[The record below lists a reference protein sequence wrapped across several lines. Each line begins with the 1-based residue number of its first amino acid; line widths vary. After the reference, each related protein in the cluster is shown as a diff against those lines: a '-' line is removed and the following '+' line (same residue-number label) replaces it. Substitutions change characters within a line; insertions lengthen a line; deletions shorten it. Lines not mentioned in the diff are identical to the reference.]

1 MVRTLLLLALAGAV
15 VVGLFG
21 CGGSSSTGFGDVE
34 AFISG
39 RYDVLSK
46 DPGVLP
52 NFSSIQLFQ
61 SGKALEGIDNL
72 GRTWT
77 GTLSNF
83 TKSGVYAAGT
93 GDTQQQQQTPTQP
106 GQQQQQE
113 VPESFA
119 AEIYLTTQT
128 RAGTISL
135 TGVVESRAS
144 LSIQT
149 AGTGQTQPTTTTS
162 AYVAIFGTA
171 VDEQGN
177 AGSITLYNPVQ
188 VDTGTT
194 TTP

>member
-1 MVRTLLLLALAGAV
+1 MVRILLLLALAGVA

-21 CGGSSSTGFGDVE
+21 CSGSSTTGFGDVE

-52 NFSSIQLFQ
+52 NFSSIQLSQ
-61 SGKALEGIDNL
+61 SGKSLEGIDNL

-83 TKSGVYAAGT
+83 TKSGVFAVG
-93 GDTQQQQQTPTQP
+93 GQQQQQQP
-106 GQQQQQE
+106 GQQQQPT

-128 RAGTISL
+128 RRGTIAL

-144 LSIQT
+144 LSIT
-149 AGTGQTQPTTTTS
+149 PAGGTTPTTS

-171 VDEQGN
+171 VDERGD
-177 AGSITLYNPVQ
+177 AGSVTLYNPVQ
-188 VDTGTT
+188 VETQTT

>member
-1 MVRTLLLLALAGAV
+1 MVRILLLLALAGVA

-21 CGGSSSTGFGDVE
+21 CSGSSTTGFGDVE

-52 NFSSIQLFQ
+52 NFSSIQLSQ
-61 SGKALEGIDNL
+61 SGKSLEGIDNL

-93 GDTQQQQQTPTQP
+93 ETQTTTTQQQQE
-106 GQQQQQE
+106 E

-128 RAGTISL
+128 SRGTISL

-144 LSIQT
+144 LSIT
-149 AGTGQTQPTTTTS
+149 PAGGTTPTTS

-171 VDEQGN
+171 VDERGD
-177 AGSITLYNPVQ
+177 AGSVTLYNPVQ
-188 VDTGTT
+188 VETQTT

>member
-1 MVRTLLLLALAGAV
+1 MVRTLLFLALAGVA

-21 CGGSSSTGFGDVE
+21 CSGSSTTGFGDVE

-83 TKSGVYAAGT
+83 TKSGVYAAGSQ
-93 GDTQQQQQTPTQP
+93 DTQQQQTTTQP

-128 RAGTISL
+128 RSGTIAL

-144 LSIQT
+144 LSIPS
-149 AGTGQTQPTTTTS
+149 AGTGTGQATTTTS
-162 AYVAIFGTA
+162 TNVAIFGTA

>member
-1 MVRTLLLLALAGAV
+1 MVRIILLLALAGVA

-21 CGGSSSTGFGDVE
+21 CSGSSTSDFGDVE

-46 DPGVLP
+46 DPAVLP

-61 SGKALEGIDNL
+61 NGKSLEGIDNL

-93 GDTQQQQQTPTQP
+93 QDTQTTTTQQQEE
-106 GQQQQQE
+106 E

-128 RAGTISL
+128 RRGTIAL

-144 LSIQT
+144 LSITPAGGTT
-149 AGTGQTQPTTTTS
+149 ATTS

-171 VDEQGN
+171 VDEEGN

-188 VDTGTT
+188 VETQ
-194 TTP
+194 TTPTTP

>member
-1 MVRTLLLLALAGAV
+1 MVRILLLLALAGVA

-21 CGGSSSTGFGDVE
+21 CSGSSTTGFGDVE

-52 NFSSIQLFQ
+52 NFSSVQLSQ
-61 SGKALEGIDNL
+61 SGKSLEGIDNL

-83 TKSGVYAAGT
+83 TKSGVFTAG
-93 GDTQQQQQTPTQP
+93 GQQQQQPTQP
-106 GQQQQQE
+106 GQQQQPT

-128 RAGTISL
+128 TRGTISL
-135 TGVVESRAS
+135 TGVVESRAT
-144 LSIQT
+144 LSI
-149 AGTGQTQPTTTTS
+149 PTTGGQQPPTTATS

-171 VDEQGN
+171 VDERGN
-177 AGSITLYNPVQ
+177 AGSVTLYNPVQ
-188 VDTGTT
+188 VQTQTT

>member
-1 MVRTLLLLALAGAV
+1 MARTLFLLMLAGAV

-21 CGGSSSTGFGDVE
+21 CGGSSSTGFGNVE

-61 SGKALEGIDNL
+61 SGKSLEGIDNL

-83 TKSGVYAAGT
+83 TKSGVYEAGAQQ
-93 GDTQQQQQTPTQP
+93 QQQQQTPTQP
-106 GQQQQQE
+106 GQQQQE

-119 AEIYLTTQT
+119 AEIYLKTQT
-128 RAGTISL
+128 RGGTIAL
-135 TGVVESRAS
+135 TGVVESRGS
-144 LSIQT
+144 LSIPT
-149 AGTGQTQPTTTTS
+149 TGNGTGQTTTS
-162 AYVAIFGTA
+162 TYVTIYATAI
-171 VDEQGN
+171 DEGGN
-177 AGSITLYNPVQ
+177 AGSITLYNPAQ
-188 VDTGTT
+188 VDTGAT